1 MNIEKLKMTHYRI
14 YVEMC
19 LIIKKMSCML
29 KILMGLKMGFY
40 IYIFHYIL
48 GRNVSMKFTV
58 LNHVNW
64 CDIAITG
71 RCISPLTDTNT
82 TNM

>member
-19 LIIKKMSCML
+19 LIIKKMSYAKNL
-29 KILMGLKMGFY
+29 NGSKNGLLY
-40 IYIFHYIL
+40 IFFHYIL

-82 TNM
+82 TNI